1 MAIVCAMIQVQT
13 SMSTIVLKNAGVEI
27 DGRWLVREC
36 DVSLNAGNLTALVGP
51 NGSGKTTLLRLMSG
65 LLIPA
70 EGEAELNEINI
81 NAYSRRDLAKNIS
94 FVPQDTHVDFDFT
107 VREIVAMGRHPHLG
121 KFEREGA
128 KDRDAIDGALLRADI
143 SHLADRLVTELSG
156 GERQRVII
164 ARSLATESD
173 ILLLDEPTANLDI
186 AHALD
191 VLDLSRKLAHE
202 GKTVAIALHD
212 INAASRYADHIV
224 LLNKGRI
231 FKQGSPAD
239 VFNENVLSE
248 VFDVSTDKSH
258 ASDGNSIFVFY
269 RENRAK

>member
-1 MAIVCAMIQVQT
+1 M
-13 SMSTIVLKNAGVEI
+13 SMIVLKNAGVEI
-27 DGRWLVREC
+27 DGRWLVRGC
-36 DVSLNAGNLTALVGP
+36 DMSLNAGHFTALVGP
-51 NGSGKTTLLRLMSG
+51 NGSGKTTLLRLLSG
-65 LLIPA
+65 LLIPS
-70 EGEAELNEINI
+70 EGVAELNGINI
-81 NAYSRRDLAKNIS
+81 NDYSRRDLAKNIS
-94 FVPQDTHVDFDFT
+94 FVPQDTHVEFDFT

-121 KFEREGA
+121 KFEREGV
-128 KDRDAIDGALLRADI
+128 KDRDAIDEALRRADI

-191 VLDLSRKLAHE
+191 VLDLSRKLARE

-212 INAASRYADHIV
+212 INAASRYADEVV

-231 FKQGSPAD
+231 FKQGAPAG

-248 VFDVSTDKSH
+248 VFDVDTDKTY
-258 ASDGNSIFVFY
+258 AADGNTIFVFY
-269 RENRAK
+269 RENGVK